1 MANQD
6 FQELRDRID
15 ETSMRI
21 RTLLEA
27 INVNIWLTDEQKE
40 DLRRELGEVV
50 GLQIWIIKI
59 LNLIILFQFVH
70 HSAPAPGLLVASILE
85 AFPETG
91 RAIVEA
97 NIVNI

>member
-15 ETSMRI
+15 ETSMHI

-70 HSAPAPGLLVASILE
+70 HSAPGLLVASILE

>member
-1 MANQD
+1 MASQD
-6 FQELRDRID
+6 FQELRDRIG
-15 ETSMRI
+15 EISMHI

-70 HSAPAPGLLVASILE
+70 HSAPGLLVASILE
-85 AFPETG
+85 TFPETG
-91 RAIVEA
+91 RAIVHA
-97 NIVNI
+97 NIGNI